1 MEGLQRIPILKVG
14 RVLIVP
20 IQVDMDDQSV
30 IHLQERI
37 LSELER
43 TGARGVL
50 IDISL
55 LEMVDSFIGRVL
67 SDIAAMAR
75 IMDARTVVVGMQPAV
90 AITLVELGL
99 ELKGVDTV
107 LNVDEG
113 IRLLRGELVIAAA
126 LGFRLIDQTR
136 LATVA
141 SELSRNV
148 VKYGGGGQLIAQPTL
163 ASDGRNGLRLIFE
176 DKGPGIENIE
186 AAMRDGFST
195 GG

>member
-1 MEGLQRIPILKVG
+1 MNSSQRIPIIKVG

-20 IQVDMDDQSV
+20 IQVDMDDQTV
-30 IHLQERI
+30 IYLQERI

-43 TGARGVL
+43 TRARGVL

-55 LEMVDSFIGRVL
+55 LEMVDSFIGRIL

-99 ELKGVDTV
+99 ELHGVDTV

-113 IRLLRGELVIAAA
+113 IKLLRNEFGIDDEDEALSPGELSQ
-126 LGFRLIDQTR
+126 LGEQTNR
-136 LATVA
+136 SSQRT
-141 SELSRNV
+141 
-148 VKYGGGGQLIAQPTL
+148 
-163 ASDGRNGLRLIFE
+163 
-176 DKGPGIENIE
+176 
-186 AAMRDGFST
+186 
-195 GG
+195 

>member
-1 MEGLQRIPILKVG
+1 MNGPGRIPILQVG

-20 IQVDMDDQSV
+20 IQVDMDDQTV

-55 LEMVDSFIGRVL
+55 LEMVDSFIGRML
-67 SDIAAMAR
+67 SDIASMAR

-99 ELKGVDTV
+99 ELNGVDTV

-113 IRLLRGELVIAAA
+113 LRLMRGELGITSEDEDL
-126 LGFRLIDQTR
+126 LGG
-136 LATVA
+136 
-141 SELSRNV
+141 E
-148 VKYGGGGQLIAQPTL
+148 
-163 ASDGRNGLRLIFE
+163 
-176 DKGPGIENIE
+176 
-186 AAMRDGFST
+186 T
-195 GG
+195 GAVGEQINRTS

>member
-1 MEGLQRIPILKVG
+1 MNGARIPILKLG

-20 IQVDMDDQSV
+20 IQVDMDDQTV
-30 IHLQERI
+30 IQLQERI
-37 LSELER
+37 LSELEA

-55 LEMVDSFIGRVL
+55 LEMVDSFIGRML

-99 ELKGVDTV
+99 ELKGVETV

-113 IRLLRGELVIAAA
+113 FKLLRSEFNAGDEEEEQLDGEFNT
-126 LGFRLIDQTR
+126 LGRQ
-136 LATVA
+136 VN
-141 SELSRNV
+141 LS
-148 VKYGGGGQLIAQPTL
+148 
-163 ASDGRNGLRLIFE
+163 
-176 DKGPGIENIE
+176 
-186 AAMRDGFST
+186 
-195 GG
+195 

>member
-1 MEGLQRIPILKVG
+1 MSAARIPILKVG

-20 IQVDMDDQSV
+20 IQVDMDDQTV
-30 IHLQERI
+30 MHLQERI
-37 LSELER
+37 LAELER
-43 TGARGVL
+43 TGSRGVL

-55 LEMVDSFIGRVL
+55 LEMVDSFIGRML

-113 IRLLRGELVIAAA
+113 FKLLRREFDISGDEDEEFYGEITA
-126 LGFRLIDQTR
+126 LGKQ
-136 LATVA
+136 VA
-141 SELSRNV
+141 RS
-148 VKYGGGGQLIAQPTL
+148 
-163 ASDGRNGLRLIFE
+163 
-176 DKGPGIENIE
+176 
-186 AAMRDGFST
+186 
-195 GG
+195 

>member
-1 MEGLQRIPILKVG
+1 MNVTQRIPILKVG

-20 IQVDMDDQSV
+20 IQFDMDDQTVMS
-30 IHLQERI
+30 LQESI

-107 LNVDEG
+107 LNVEEG
-113 IRLLRGELVIAAA
+113 IKLLRGELDFRDEEDEEGFYGEMSAIAEHIN
-126 LGFRLIDQTR
+126 R
-136 LATVA
+136 
-141 SELSRNV
+141 
-148 VKYGGGGQLIAQPTL
+148 P
-163 ASDGRNGLRLIFE
+163 
-176 DKGPGIENIE
+176 
-186 AAMRDGFST
+186 
-195 GG
+195 

>member
-1 MEGLQRIPILKVG
+1 MNNVRIPILKVG

-20 IQVDMDDQSV
+20 IQVDMDDQTV
-30 IHLQERI
+30 MHLQERI
-37 LSELER
+37 LSELEK
-43 TGARGVL
+43 TNARGVL

-55 LEMVDSFIGRVL
+55 LEMVDSFIGRML

-113 IRLLRGELVIAAA
+113 FKLLR
-126 LGFRLIDQTR
+126 
-136 LATVA
+136 
-141 SELSRNV
+141 SEFDNSDETEEEQA
-148 VKYGGGGQLIAQPTL
+148 YGGLNSFGQQINRP
-163 ASDGRNGLRLIFE
+163 
-176 DKGPGIENIE
+176 
-186 AAMRDGFST
+186 
-195 GG
+195 

>member
-1 MEGLQRIPILKVG
+1 MNGARIPILKLG

-20 IQVDMDDQSV
+20 IQVDMDDQTV

-37 LSELER
+37 LSELEV

-55 LEMVDSFIGRVL
+55 LEMVDSFIGRML

-99 ELKGVDTV
+99 ELKGVETV

-113 IRLLRGELVIAAA
+113 FKLLRAEFNAGEDDDQSDVEFSS
-126 LGFRLIDQTR
+126 LGKQIN
-136 LATVA
+136 
-141 SELSRNV
+141 LSRER
-148 VKYGGGGQLIAQPTL
+148 A
-163 ASDGRNGLRLIFE
+163 
-176 DKGPGIENIE
+176 
-186 AAMRDGFST
+186 
-195 GG
+195 